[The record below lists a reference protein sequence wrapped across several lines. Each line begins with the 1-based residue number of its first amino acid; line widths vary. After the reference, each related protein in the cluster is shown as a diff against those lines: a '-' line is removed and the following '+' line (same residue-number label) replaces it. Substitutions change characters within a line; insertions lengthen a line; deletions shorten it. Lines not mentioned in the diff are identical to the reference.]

1 MWSRANSVFFF
12 SLSVLLAL
20 AVGSAL
26 TTPWLPSAPVVRLL
40 QLQQLKTLRPQRES
54 LQRGEVTD
62 RAILTFDLDA
72 DLRSVFNWNV
82 KQLFVFVTAQ
92 YRTPTNGFNE
102 VVIWDRVVNQTGDAR
117 LRLSAAFNKYPIIDQ
132 HTELRG
138 AAITLALNWD
148 VMPITGLLH
157 QGRRALSTVRMPP
170 AYCTETEC
178 RPEPVA
184 LAQVERRPAAASLL
198 APQGAARG
206 GAEGGVG
213 EAAARA
219 AAESGGGAEEL

>member
-1 MWSRANSVFFF
+1 MLNLWTRANSVFFF
-12 SLSVLLAL
+12 ALSVLLAL

-26 TTPWLPSAPVVRLL
+26 TTPWLPAAPVVHALELR
-40 QLQQLKTLRPQRES
+40 QLKTLRPQRES

-102 VVIWDRVVNQTGDAR
+102 VVIWDRVVNQSADAR
-117 LRLSAAFNKYPIIDQ
+117 LRLSAAFNKYPVIDQ

-170 AYCTETEC
+170 AYCTEAEC

-184 LAQVERRPAAASLL
+184 LAEVERRPAAASL
-198 APQGAARG
+198 AG
-206 GAEGGVG
+206 EGGG
-213 EAAARA
+213 
-219 AAESGGGAEEL
+219 GGGARAGAPGDAAEL